1 MKDVRCK
8 KLVID
13 RSKAPGKVGTFK
25 EISLFGN
32 FKFPT
37 DGPYQGGITAQ
48 SIAGYGK
55 VVSKTKAQMQSIS
68 FRSVPIAGATGATT
82 AEDVWRPSD
91 ERVHG
96 QHEGGDTYSVQFI
109 QLTSDAS
116 ENSTL
121 TAMDSSIRVQ
131 ADDRPSS
138 GFALKQGG
146 AKRVTF
152 SKEQKDI
159 MIFFYENQRTSRIR
173 ANPAGVI
180 EAMKEAGIPPLKE
193 LQIKSWWS
201 TYHRKQKQ
209 LAEDMME
216 EARNLRSQQE
226 GMYVL
231 FV

>member
-48 SIAGYGK
+48 SIAGYRK

-109 QLTSDAS
+109 QLTS

-121 TAMDSSIRVQ
+121 TAMNSSIRVQ

-180 EAMKEAGIPPLKE
+180 EAMKEAGIPPLRNR
-193 LQIKSWWS
+193 KSRAGGALIIANKSSWQR
-201 TYHRKQKQ
+201 T
-209 LAEDMME
+209 
-216 EARNLRSQQE
+216 
-226 GMYVL
+226 
-231 FV
+231 

>member
-25 EISLFGN
+25 DISLFGN

-55 VVSKTKAQMQSIS
+55 VVSKTKVQMQTIS
-68 FRSVPIAGATGATT
+68 LSSAPIAGATGATT
-82 AEDVWRPSD
+82 ANDVWRPSD
-91 ERVHG
+91 ERVDG

-109 QLTSDAS
+109 HLTSDAT
-116 ENSTL
+116 ENSSL
-121 TAMDSSIRVQ
+121 TPMDSSVRVQ

-138 GFALKQGG
+138 RLALKQGG
-146 AKRVTF
+146 AKRVAF
-152 SKEQKDI
+152 SKEEKDI
-159 MIFFYENQRTSRIR
+159 MISFYENQRTSRIR

-180 EAMKEAGIPPLKE
+180 QAMKKVVFL
-193 LQIKSWWS
+193 
-201 TYHRKQKQ
+201 H
-209 LAEDMME
+209 
-216 EARNLRSQQE
+216 
-226 GMYVL
+226 
-231 FV
+231 